1 MVVTDAGLEARRPA
15 RRLDTAHQACL
26 REGAKPVVHAL
37 NRDSAQTLV
46 RRVREIVDIVVARPG
61 RECEEGKTH
70 WRHAET
76 GTPQVVGGVGG
87 FLEHHGGG

>member
-1 MVVTDAGLEARRPA
+1 M
-15 RRLDTAHQACL
+15 
-26 REGAKPVVHAL
+26 
-37 NRDSAQTLV
+37 
-46 RRVREIVDIVVARPG
+46 REIVDIVMARPG
-61 RECEEGKTH
+61 RECEERKTH